1 MKKSVLLLT
10 FLFIFTSIILP
21 QEIIENPKKP
31 MSKNAGRV
39 LNLEEVF
46 RITDES
52 SEFYFKHPRDLKI
65 APDGSLFIIDYEQL
79 LQFDSNGNF
88 IKNFFKKG
96 QGPGELSFISSYCFK
111 DQNII
116 IHNRTPN
123 KIVWFDFN
131 GNLINEFRIHGEL
144 PRRSDFRLFYNNTYY
159 FIKSDSPYTKG
170 KIDLIDSPQVLVAIT
185 QDRDEVK
192 SLISFPIKIFAIGAR
207 GQGAAWYE
215 LSSLITALFK
225 DKYLFIS
232 HTREYLLKLYD
243 VESQKFL
250 RSFNRDYKR
259 VKTPKDS
266 KEGGIGWAGKF
277 YSPPRQKYMSDIRN
291 LFVFNGLLWVVT
303 STINKKKGDLIDVF
317 NFDGE
322 FIDSFFINPK
332 GYLMTAHKDSIFVLK
347 RDEAENFQIVKYKI
361 IDGNQMP

>member
-1 MKKSVLLLT
+1 
-10 FLFIFTSIILP
+10 
-21 QEIIENPKKP
+21 
-31 MSKNAGRV
+31 
-39 LNLEEVF
+39 
-46 RITDES
+46 
-52 SEFYFKHPRDLKI
+52 
-65 APDGSLFIIDYEQL
+65 
-79 LQFDSNGNF
+79 
-88 IKNFFKKG
+88 
-96 QGPGELSFISSYCFK
+96 
-111 DQNII
+111 
-116 IHNRTPN
+116 
-123 KIVWFDFN
+123 
-131 GNLINEFRIHGEL
+131 
-144 PRRSDFRLFYNNTYY
+144 
-159 FIKSDSPYTKG
+159 
-170 KIDLIDSPQVLVAIT
+170 
-185 QDRDEVK
+185 
-192 SLISFPIKIFAIGAR
+192 
-207 GQGAAWYE
+207 
-215 LSSLITALFK
+215 
-225 DKYLFIS
+225 
-232 HTREYLLKLYD
+232 LLKLYD